1 MNVTHDTLPLLRT
14 PAVPAEL
21 TSFVG
26 RSREVADLTELLV
39 RSRLLTL
46 TGAGGS
52 GKTRLAAAVAAPWDL
67 EPVAWVELAP
77 IEDAAL
83 VPAAIAEALGRS
95 EELRHP
101 DGETLGRIVGHAP
114 LLMVLD
120 NCEHVVD
127 RCAAVVDHLLRACPG
142 LRVLATSRE
151 PLGVQGERSWLVP
164 ALSLPASVGASDA
177 MASEAVRLFV
187 ERAREVAP
195 DFALTEENSAAVV
208 EVCRRLDGIPL
219 AIELAAARIKVLGPD
234 EIRARLDDAFGIL
247 SSQKRTVIP
256 RHRTLRATMDWSH
269 ALLAEP
275 ERALL
280 RRLAVF
286 RGGAT
291 LDAVEAVC
299 PGEPIGEGDLLD
311 TLARLVDRSLVTVRE
326 HEGASRYFLLET
338 VRQYAAERL
347 TASGEREAVHRRHLA
362 HFLAVA
368 EEADPHF
375 RGAERPHWIRRLLP
389 GIDNFRDALAWSRVH
404 DAAGHVRLVGALGW
418 FWFSTR
424 HWNEANQWTATAL
437 ALTEAAVP
445 GRERAALLFAAGYL
459 ASLQAR
465 PEEARPWLEECAA
478 LAREEDDASLE
489 AYALTY
495 LGMVHGQVGGQE
507 GVEVCR
513 RAAAWFDAHGDL
525 YGHRLCRLLLG
536 TMAALRGDLDEA
548 LRENLEGIR
557 LARLFGMPRELGI
570 SLQNTGMVHIH
581 RDEMDL
587 AEARVRESLEQFR
600 LDPSHLFVATSLDY
614 LGEVL
619 GQQGRP
625 LDAARLF
632 GAGEALREM
641 VGATRFPIN
650 ERRVAAKV
658 PVFQAAAGEGPWRDA
673 WAEGRALAP
682 DRIMDALPS
691 PSAAPGSPSTPGV
704 MEVRTPPASD
714 VVEVERGD
722 ALLHLAVRALGPF
735 EARVNG
741 GAFAVERWSWAKPRE
756 ALVYLLLN
764 REGATRD
771 GLGAALWP
779 DTPPSRLKNSFHV
792 ALHHLRKSLEHPE
805 WIVLKGDR
813 YGLAPEVRTWLD
825 VHAFEAAVRDAGS
838 DPQALRAA
846 LALWRGDLL
855 EGEAVGPWVDEHRD
869 RLGRLADE
877 AWLALGDTLVESGA
891 DEEAAEAFHTV
902 VLRDPLRE
910 EAHRSLMAAWV
921 RLGQRSRALRHFEDL
936 CALLHAELDAV
947 PEAETAALA
956 EQLRQGRAQTG
967 IVQRP

>member
-1 MNVTHDTLPLLRT
+1 LNATPDTLQLLRT
-14 PAVPAEL
+14 AAVPAEL

-26 RSREVADLTELLV
+26 RSREIADLTELLLG
-39 RSRLLTL
+39 SRLLTL

-52 GKTRLAAAVAAPWDL
+52 GKTRLAGALASAWTR

-77 IEDAAL
+77 IEDESL

-95 EELRHP
+95 EELRRP
-101 DGETLGRIVGHAP
+101 DGETLGRIVGPAP
-114 LLMVLD
+114 LLLILD

-142 LRVLATSRE
+142 LRVLSTSRE

-164 ALSLPASVGASDA
+164 ALSLPEADASGDA
-177 MASEAVRLFV
+177 LASEAVRLFV

-195 DFALTEENSAAVV
+195 DFALTEGNSAAVV

-219 AIELAAARIKVLGPD
+219 AIELAAARIKVLRPE

-247 SSQKRTVIP
+247 SSPRRTGVP

-275 ERALL
+275 ERVLL

-291 LDAVEAVC
+291 LDAVEAVGL
-299 PGEPIGEGDLLD
+299 GEPLEEGEILD

-347 TASGEREAVHRRHLA
+347 VASEELEIAHRRHLA

-368 EEADPHF
+368 READPHF

-389 GIDNFRDALAWSRVH
+389 DIDNFRDALAWSRVH
-404 DAAGHVRLVGALGW
+404 DEAGHVRLVGALGW

-424 HWNEANQWTATAL
+424 HWNEANQWTAAAL
-437 ALTEAAVP
+437 EIAEAAVP

-459 ASLQAR
+459 AALQAR
-465 PEEARPWLEECAA
+465 PGEARPWLEECVA
-478 LAREEDDASLE
+478 LAGEAGDPTLE

-513 RAAAWFDAHGDL
+513 RAAAWFDDAGDL

-536 TMAALRGDLDEA
+536 TMAALRGDMDEA
-548 LRENLEGIR
+548 LRENLEGVR

-581 RDEMDL
+581 RGEMDL

-619 GQQGRP
+619 GQGGRL

-641 VGATRFPIN
+641 VGAARFPIN
-650 ERRVAAKV
+650 ERRVAARI
-658 PVFQAAAGEGPWRDA
+658 PVFQAAAGEAPWREA
-673 WAEGRALAP
+673 WAEGRVLVP
-682 DRIMDALPS
+682 DRIMEALPPPSASPAPPSAPVITQAHAGSAPDALEE
-691 PSAAPGSPSTPGV
+691 AAGH
-704 MEVRTPPASD
+704 AS
-714 VVEVERGD
+714 
-722 ALLHLAVRALGPF
+722 LHLAVRALGPF
-735 EARVNG
+735 EARVEG
-741 GAFAVERWSWAKPRE
+741 GAFEVERWSWAKPRE
-756 ALVYLLLN
+756 ALLYLLLH

-792 ALHHLRKSLEHPE
+792 ALHHLRKSLDHPE

-813 YGLAPEVRTWLD
+813 YCLAPGLRTWLD
-825 VHAFEAAVRDAGS
+825 AHAFEAAVRDAGS
-838 DPQALRAA
+838 DPEALRSA
-846 LALWRGDLL
+846 LALWRGVLL
-855 EGEAVGPWVDEHRD
+855 EGEAVGSWVDDHRD

-877 AWLALGDTLVESGA
+877 AWLTLGTALEDSGA

-910 EAHRSLMAAWV
+910 DAHRSLMAAWV
-921 RLGQRSRALRHFEDL
+921 RLGQRARALRHFDDL
-936 CALLHAELDAV
+936 CALLHAELDAA
-947 PEAETAALA
+947 PEAETVALA
-956 EQLRQGRAQTG
+956 EQLRQGRA
-967 IVQRP
+967 

>member
-1 MNVTHDTLPLLRT
+1 MNATPDTLPRLRT
-14 PAVPAEL
+14 PAVPADL

-26 RSREVADLTELLV
+26 RSREITDLTELLR

-52 GKTRLAAAVAAPWDL
+52 GKTRLAGALVAAWDL

-77 IEDAAL
+77 LEDAAL

-95 EELRHP
+95 EELRRP
-101 DGETLGRIVGHAP
+101 DGETLSRIVGEAP
-114 LLMVLD
+114 LLLVLD

-127 RCAAVVDHLLRACPG
+127 RCAAVVDNLLRACAG

-151 PLGVQGERSWLVP
+151 PLGIQGERSWLVP
-164 ALSLPASVGASDA
+164 ALSLPGADTSVGAG
-177 MASEAVRLFV
+177 ASEAVRLFV

-195 DFALTEENSAAVV
+195 DFALTEGNLGAVV

-219 AIELAAARIKVLGPD
+219 AIELAAARIKVLGPE
-234 EIRARLDDAFGIL
+234 EIRTRLDDAFGIL
-247 SSQKRTVIP
+247 SSQKRNVIP

-269 ALLAEP
+269 ALLADP

-286 RGGAT
+286 RGGGT
-291 LDAVEAVC
+291 LDAVEAAGR
-299 PGEPIGEGDLLD
+299 GEPLAEGDLLD

-347 TASGEREAVHRRHLA
+347 AESGESEAVHRRHLA

-368 EEADPHF
+368 READPHF
-375 RGAERPHWIRRLLP
+375 RRAERPDWIRRLLP
-389 GIDNFRDALAWSRVH
+389 DIDNFRDALAWSQV
-404 DAAGHVRLVGALGW
+404 DDPAGHVRLVGALGW

-437 ALTEAAVP
+437 GMAEAALP
-445 GRERAALLFAAGYL
+445 GRDRAVLLFAAGYL
-459 ASLQAR
+459 AALQAR
-465 PEEARPWLEECAA
+465 PGEARSWLEECAT
-478 LAREEDDASLE
+478 LARENGDPSLE

-513 RAAAWFDAHGDL
+513 RAVAWFDADGDL

-536 TMAALRGDLDEA
+536 TMAALRGDVDEA

-581 RDEMDL
+581 RGEMDL

-600 LDPSHLFVATSLDY
+600 LDPSHLFIATSLDY

-619 GQQGRP
+619 GEKGRP

-641 VGATRFPIN
+641 VGAARFPIN
-650 ERRVAAKV
+650 ERRVAARI
-658 PVFQAAAGEGPWRDA
+658 PVFQAVAGDAPWRVA

-682 DRIMDALPS
+682 DRIMGALPASSAS
-691 PSAAPGSPSTPGV
+691 PEPLSALMLTDVHAAPAANEPKEEAGDGS
-704 MEVRTPPASD
+704 R
-714 VVEVERGD
+714 
-722 ALLHLAVRALGPF
+722 HLAVRALGPF
-735 EARVNG
+735 EARVDG
-741 GAFAVERWSWAKPRE
+741 GAFDPERWSWAKPRE

-764 REGATRD
+764 REGVTRD
-771 GLGAALWP
+771 RLGAALWP

-813 YGLAPEVRTWLD
+813 YGLAPELRTWLD
-825 VHAFEAAVRDAGS
+825 AHAFEAAVRDAGS

-855 EGEAVGPWVDEHRD
+855 EGEAVGSWVDEHRE
-869 RLGRLADE
+869 RFGRLADG

-891 DEEAAEAFHTV
+891 DEEAAEAFHTL

-936 CALLHAELDAV
+936 CALLHAELNAV
-947 PEAETAALA
+947 PEAETVALA
-956 EQLRQGRAQTG
+956 ERLQQGRT
-967 IVQRP
+967 